1 MTTNTENNNRINI
14 VREQAGNAVHSD
26 IAYSERIQKSVENE
40 ALCDAWSNFEYFED
54 VLRIKNSTDRENR
67 IKQLIKEDLDINATK
82 NGKTILDV
90 AIEKKCSS
98 KVISSLISNGSRI
111 DTIDASDR
119 TVLHRSVRNENR
131 KVVEL
136 FLEANEKEVSQY
148 LVARF
153 LPLSMLYQ
161 KIEVN
166 AKDNDGCTALDYAQ
180 YGSEM
185 YSLLQKYGAQHSEKF
200 LYSRNL
206 NIGEGAN
213 INVNKGDQ
221 ALLSV
226 AAEKG
231 DVENAVLLLER
242 GAHEGVNSQDA
253 EGRTLLLNAIIQ
265 DKLGH
270 AKYLIKQ
277 RVNVNIPDNNG
288 NSSLHY
294 AVVNFIKQRLIEC
307 DETYTAN
314 ATFYDFL
321 KNGADLYIK
330 NHDNLTAFEYAFH
343 ARIAPREA
351 VYLFKLYIERGDQSE
366 NMQLVKNFK
375 LPSGETLLEYFF
387 NNKLFDSAQSCID
400 LGANVSHNGS
410 SLLIQAL
417 QNRDIEGI
425 GFLLR
430 NRADIPNNANISN
443 NKKNCKLYFQVAVG
457 CVAMFSLGMGAAA
470 TFTLIKM
477 SPLVL
482 VIVAVTFFLT
492 AIASMSLFVLYKKV
506 KGERKHEV
514 IVNNAVF
521 NISLE
526 EAANDLFSGLST
538 IAERGAEAGALY
550 LEVKEKTESV
560 AKKMTSKKELIE
572 ARFQNIQENFINK
585 LSNFEELQGARDSS
599 TLKKFYAA
607 VKDVLKIRSS
617 IPISNLHL
625 LSLVYHLSLEVSYA
639 IFQAITDPT
648 LGSTILTAISE
659 RKLPEDKQWAKVLKN
674 TVPNLI
680 RNQEVVRNVIVPT
693 LTDILKSLSE
703 SREERK
709 FIIYT
714 LVCLKEVIDEVY
726 TTSVQE
732 SLYRILGVE
741 LANSLNGMVQAISN
755 LLGCY
760 GHEEVERAR
769 TANELD
775 YRVGKLTPEETQ
787 QFVIN
792 LGERVG
798 SLREFEGRVTNKQ
811 SISKLIDYCLD
822 PKLND
827 REAAATLLNYI
838 LTCTEN
844 GRYLAAEAGTNNNL
858 SSNSNVVLITH
869 VAANRSAQLD

>member
-1 MTTNTENNNRINI
+1 
-14 VREQAGNAVHSD
+14 
-26 IAYSERIQKSVENE
+26 
-40 ALCDAWSNFEYFED
+40 
-54 VLRIKNSTDRENR
+54 
-67 IKQLIKEDLDINATK
+67 
-82 NGKTILDV
+82 
-90 AIEKKCSS
+90 
-98 KVISSLISNGSRI
+98 
-111 DTIDASDR
+111 
-119 TVLHRSVRNENR
+119 
-131 KVVEL
+131 
-136 FLEANEKEVSQY
+136 
-148 LVARF
+148 
-153 LPLSMLYQ
+153 MLYQ

-206 NIGEGAN
+206 NIGELDLNKLVSDHNYCFDVLTKALEIEDRCEKEEVIDWLLKNGAN

-639 IFQAITDPT
+639 IFQAITDPI

-838 LTCTEN
+838 LTCTED

-858 SSNSNVVLITH
+858 SSNSNVILITH

>member
-1 MTTNTENNNRINI
+1 MLT
-14 VREQAGNAVHSD
+14 
-26 IAYSERIQKSVENE
+26 K
-40 ALCDAWSNFEYFED
+40 ALEIED
-54 VLRIKNSTDRENR
+54 R
-67 IKQLIKEDLDINATK
+67 
-82 NGKTILDV
+82 
-90 AIEKKCSS
+90 C
-98 KVISSLISNGSRI
+98 
-111 DTIDASDR
+111 
-119 TVLHRSVRNENR
+119 
-131 KVVEL
+131 
-136 FLEANEKEVSQY
+136 EKE
-148 LVARF
+148 
-153 LPLSMLYQ
+153 
-161 KIEVN
+161 EVI
-166 AKDNDGCTALDYAQ
+166 DW
-180 YGSEM
+180 
-185 YSLLQKYGAQHSEKF
+185 LLK
-200 LYSRNL
+200 N
-206 NIGEGAN
+206 GAN

-343 ARIAPREA
+343 ARIAPREAVYLFKLYIERGDQSENMQLVKNFKLPSGETLREA

-838 LTCTEN
+838 LTCTED

>member
-1 MTTNTENNNRINI
+1 
-14 VREQAGNAVHSD
+14 
-26 IAYSERIQKSVENE
+26 
-40 ALCDAWSNFEYFED
+40 
-54 VLRIKNSTDRENR
+54 
-67 IKQLIKEDLDINATK
+67 
-82 NGKTILDV
+82 
-90 AIEKKCSS
+90 
-98 KVISSLISNGSRI
+98 
-111 DTIDASDR
+111 
-119 TVLHRSVRNENR
+119 
-131 KVVEL
+131 
-136 FLEANEKEVSQY
+136 
-148 LVARF
+148 
-153 LPLSMLYQ
+153 
-161 KIEVN
+161 
-166 AKDNDGCTALDYAQ
+166 
-180 YGSEM
+180 
-185 YSLLQKYGAQHSEKF
+185 
-200 LYSRNL
+200 
-206 NIGEGAN
+206 
-213 INVNKGDQ
+213 
-221 ALLSV
+221 
-226 AAEKG
+226 
-231 DVENAVLLLER
+231 
-242 GAHEGVNSQDA
+242 
-253 EGRTLLLNAIIQ
+253 
-265 DKLGH
+265 
-270 AKYLIKQ
+270 
-277 RVNVNIPDNNG
+277 
-288 NSSLHY
+288 
-294 AVVNFIKQRLIEC
+294 
-307 DETYTAN
+307 
-314 ATFYDFL
+314 
-321 KNGADLYIK
+321 
-330 NHDNLTAFEYAFH
+330 
-343 ARIAPREA
+343 
-351 VYLFKLYIERGDQSE
+351 
-366 NMQLVKNFK
+366 
-375 LPSGETLLEYFF
+375 
-387 NNKLFDSAQSCID
+387 
-400 LGANVSHNGS
+400 
-410 SLLIQAL
+410 
-417 QNRDIEGI
+417 
-425 GFLLR
+425 
-430 NRADIPNNANISN
+430 
-443 NKKNCKLYFQVAVG
+443 
-457 CVAMFSLGMGAAA
+457 MFSLGMGAAA

-639 IFQAITDPT
+639 IFQAITDPI

-741 LANSLNGMVQAISN
+741 LANSLNGMVRAISN

-760 GHEEVERAR
+760 GHKEVERAR

-838 LTCTEN
+838 LTCTED